1 MFNFLKRKKNQS
13 INSGNTNFRKVEAW
27 GQPSA
32 GDLLRDRSGAG
43 GPPGDRSGGHS
54 GDGSGNP
61 SGNSAGGS
69 AHSPSGVT
77 PGETSSNS
85 PHEASGGSAGGF
97 SGNSAKRVPVVSTVA
112 RDNSQLLRGSKLRFT
127 EDVHYNLDL
136 LKALVPSPEMAV
148 EAISLGTLAPKDVL
162 IVYLKNI
169 ANPRI
174 VAEVKQ
180 RLQKIKARTL
190 YESSYIQRN
199 IEDSTISPFPQVESN
214 ERPDV
219 AVSALFQGRVIII
232 LDGSP
237 HVLLA
242 PCTFFDLMDTPD
254 DAYNRWFLSAS
265 FFKIARFMML
275 LSAACLPGFYIAL
288 LSYNQELIPTRLLLL
303 ILNSRENTPF
313 PVYFEL
319 FVLMGVSEALRL
331 MMLRIP
337 SVVGS
342 TIALFAGITLVIAG
356 LLSHII
362 GAPVLVVVTLT
373 ALSSFGI
380 PDYDLRTSI
389 RVLQFF
395 TMVISSFLGLFGF
408 AISFLMICIH
418 LSTLTS
424 FGIPYMAPLATTEF
438 AGWSHTLFREN
449 SKEMSVDD
457 TYKPQNPLKGRNK

>member
-1 MFNFLKRKKNQS
+1 MFNFLRRKKTRS
-13 INSGNTNFRKVEAW
+13 IDSEHGGFRKITES

-32 GDLLRDRSGAG
+32 GDPIGALSGE
-43 GPPGDRSGGHS
+43 PPGVPSRDPS
-54 GDGSGNP
+54 GDPAHGPSGVTPEGTSYNPAQGPSGSTMGNP
-61 SGNSAGGS
+61 SGNSA
-69 AHSPSGVT
+69 
-77 PGETSSNS
+77 
-85 PHEASGGSAGGF
+85 
-97 SGNSAKRVPVVSTVA
+97 RRIPVVSTVA
-112 RDNSQLLRGSKLRFT
+112 RDSTQLLRGSKLRFT
-127 EDVHYNLDL
+127 EDARYNLDL
-136 LKALVPSPEMAV
+136 LKSLAPSPEMTV
-148 EAISLGTLAPKDVL
+148 EAIPLGTLAPKDVL
-162 IVYLKNI
+162 IVYLRNI
-169 ANPRI
+169 ANPSI
-174 VAEVKQ
+174 VTEVKQ

-199 IEDSTISPFPQVESN
+199 IEDSSISPFPQVESS
-214 ERPDV
+214 ELPDV

-254 DAYNRWFLSAS
+254 DAYNRWFFSAS
-265 FFKIARFMML
+265 FFKIARYIML

-313 PVYFEL
+313 PVYFEI

-362 GAPVLVVVTLT
+362 GAPVLVIVTLT
-373 ALSSFGI
+373 ALSSFAI

-424 FGIPYMAPLATTEF
+424 FGIPYMAPLATMELS
-438 AGWSHTLFREN
+438 GWSHTLFREN
-449 SKEMSVDD
+449 SKEMPVDD
-457 TYKPQNPLKGRNK
+457 TYKPLNPLKRRKK